1 MKLAIRACFATLLL
15 LAFVFVAMGQV
26 VTQTTTTTTTTTTT
40 VKNARSALDPRNTMP
55 TVGTG
60 GPVGGPTGLF
70 TVYDGQTLR
79 RGEFTFSAAWS
90 NFDRDPGDVDITEI
104 PVSFQVGLTNRIELF
119 FNTDAYRGV
128 KVNSPGNLSSFY
140 LPNSRINGIS
150 PAAIVLAPGTTGP
163 FVNGTVFRPAGTAP
177 FIQFPFVGGSAGTF
191 GIFPVSGPTFGFP
204 AGTNATISVRGGD
217 PNGANAFPGLG
228 SPYGSILPGIVFQ
241 TTTAGGAPV
250 PSSFISAPSYLPDA
264 PFINRTWGES
274 AFSTMTGGVK
284 WRWTGL
290 NNPVGLGL
298 IAYYKWYVDHADD
311 FSGFNQLQRGASPG
325 GSGGDIGAVFF
336 ADARVARWANI
347 STNVGFN
354 WNSSVKADVIGED
367 AVLLDRP
374 NELLLA
380 VGVDFPVNRWF
391 QPIGEFRATKYVS
404 GHTPNAFENDPLEGL
419 IGARVF
425 PTRWFSIGAAYRHHF
440 NQQDRD
446 SFDDE
451 EDFTQNVTRFTCPVL
466 TNGVCVPVP
475 VTTTATFS
483 GAPAGF
489 RTSSDPHG
497 FLLQIAAGRRNR
509 RQAEIVNQAANV
521 TALTLSDTTVSL
533 PCPPGFRSTSGAC
546 NDSTTVSVTT
556 TAIDPEND
564 VLTYNYTVSG
574 GRIVGTGAN
583 VQWDVAGL
591 APGSYTVTAGVDDG
605 CGICGTT
612 QTQTLTVATCPDC
625 VRICEC
631 PTISITDPA
640 GITNPGETMTF
651 TANASGG
658 TQDAITYNWSVSA
671 GTIESGQGTPSI
683 TVRVPADMSGGN
695 ITATLNAGGFAAEC
709 TCTTQFTGSGPVAEK
724 VTARLITEVGNVPH
738 DQVRAQLDIFF
749 SELQNNPSA
758 QGYIINYGTDRQI
771 AERERLIRNHI
782 AFRKFDANRI
792 TMVRGGDT
800 GSGINSK
807 LYLVPPG
814 ADNPTP

>member
-1 MKLAIRACFATLLL
+1 
-15 LAFVFVAMGQV
+15 
-26 VTQTTTTTTTTTTT
+26 
-40 VKNARSALDPRNTMP
+40 
-55 TVGTG
+55 
-60 GPVGGPTGLF
+60 
-70 TVYDGQTLR
+70 
-79 RGEFTFSAAWS
+79 
-90 NFDRDPGDVDITEI
+90 
-104 PVSFQVGLTNRIELF
+104 
-119 FNTDAYRGV
+119 
-128 KVNSPGNLSSFY
+128 
-140 LPNSRINGIS
+140 
-150 PAAIVLAPGTTGP
+150 
-163 FVNGTVFRPAGTAP
+163 
-177 FIQFPFVGGSAGTF
+177 
-191 GIFPVSGPTFGFP
+191 
-204 AGTNATISVRGGD
+204 
-217 PNGANAFPGLG
+217 
-228 SPYGSILPGIVFQ
+228 
-241 TTTAGGAPV
+241 
-250 PSSFISAPSYLPDA
+250 
-264 PFINRTWGES
+264 
-274 AFSTMTGGVK
+274 
-284 WRWTGL
+284 
-290 NNPVGLGL
+290 
-298 IAYYKWYVDHADD
+298 
-311 FSGFNQLQRGASPG
+311 
-325 GSGGDIGAVFF
+325 
-336 ADARVARWANI
+336 
-347 STNVGFN
+347 
-354 WNSSVKADVIGED
+354 
-367 AVLLDRP
+367 
-374 NELLLA
+374 
-380 VGVDFPVNRWF
+380 
-391 QPIGEFRATKYVS
+391 
-404 GHTPNAFENDPLEGL
+404 
-419 IGARVF
+419 
-425 PTRWFSIGAAYRHHF
+425 
-440 NQQDRD
+440 
-446 SFDDE
+446 
-451 EDFTQNVTRFTCPVL
+451 
-466 TNGVCVPVP
+466 
-475 VTTTATFS
+475 
-483 GAPAGF
+483 
-489 RTSSDPHG
+489 
-497 FLLQIAAGRRNR
+497 LQIAAGRRNR